1 MVGKQDNFMQALLV
15 RAEVKNALY
24 PGGIPVNLEKFK
36 HIPALRALAFMAAL
50 LMCQPSFAEQSDLNT
65 PTGIEMAADLI
76 IGRPALLAT
85 TVIGAAVWLVALPF
99 SALGDNVKESG
110 EQLVMGPARAT
121 FMRCLGCS
129 TGDYKK

>member
-1 MVGKQDNFMQALLV
+1 M
-15 RAEVKNALY
+15 
-24 PGGIPVNLEKFK
+24 ILEKFK
-36 HIPALRALAFMAAL
+36 RIPALRALAFTGAL
-50 LMCQPSFAEQSDLNT
+50 LMCQPSFAGENDLNT

-85 TVIGAAVWLVALPF
+85 TVVGAAVWLIALPF
-99 SALGDNVKESG
+99 SALGDNVEESG

-129 TGDYKK
+129 SGDYKN